1 MVSITSYGL
10 SRLLIKGNIVS
21 MDLSDGIVI
30 AASLPMTVNM
40 VIVMTKQSGGNEAV
54 ALLNASLGSMI
65 GVFIT
70 PALILIYLG
79 QESDIQFGKIVL
91 KLVYRVIIPIIFG

>member
-1 MVSITSYGL
+1 MLQIFNFGFVSIVSYGL
-10 SRLLIKGNIVS
+10 SRLLIKWNLVS
-21 MDLSDGIVI
+21 VDLSDGLVI

-40 VIVMTKQSGGNEAV
+40 VIVMTKASGGNEAV

-65 GVFIT
+65 GVFLT

-79 QESDIQFGKIVL
+79 
-91 KLVYRVIIPIIFG
+91 